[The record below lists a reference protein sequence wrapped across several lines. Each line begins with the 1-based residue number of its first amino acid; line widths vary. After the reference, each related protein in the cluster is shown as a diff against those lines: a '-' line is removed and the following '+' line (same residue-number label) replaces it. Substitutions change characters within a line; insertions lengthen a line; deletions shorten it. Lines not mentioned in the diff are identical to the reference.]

1 MAETY
6 SVPLSQ
12 VVSQFELEV
21 AYRSTDYEKI
31 QITVADVARPGL
43 QIAGYYDH
51 FEPMRLQ
58 VIGNVESSYLDKMTA
73 PERTLV
79 YDRLFS
85 YKIPALIAARGL
97 LPGSECLEMA
107 RKHNITILLWPGST
121 SSIVSS
127 IIAYLTRELAPRV
140 TRHGVLMEIYGEGVL
155 LIGESGIGKSE
166 TAVELIKRGH
176 RLIADDAVEIKRV
189 NSASLMGCAPPLIQ
203 NYIELRGIGIINVA
217 NLFGAGSVKDST
229 NIDLVVDIV
238 PWDTRQVYD
247 RLGLEDHFYELLG
260 VKVPLNTIPVTP
272 GRNLAVIL
280 EVAAMN
286 NRQRRMGYNAA
297 QEFTA
302 QINKHLMQSIYSR
315 ERNRRF
321 NGKVPLLRHLPPP
334 SGSSRPKSDVFRRM
348 SDARPYIQN
357 SNFSC
362 QKGLLQHFA
371 ADSFFAPNCQ
381 LSTFNCQLIPPS
393 RPAYAVPTYI
403 TGGVYGKHL
412 SGHGRANR
420 RQCVHRGR
428 GACADGQVHLN
439 QADHGGHGDPRHRRS
454 QPGPAGK
461 G

>member
-6 SVPLSQ
+6 AVPLSQ
-12 VVSQFELEV
+12 VVSQFDLEV
-21 AYRSTDYEKI
+21 AWRSTDYDRI

-43 QIAGYYDH
+43 QIAGYFDH

-58 VIGNVESSYLDKMTA
+58 IIGNVESSYLDKMSA
-73 PERTLV
+73 AERTLV

-85 YKIPALIAARGL
+85 YKIPAIIAARGL
-97 LPGSECLEMA
+97 IPGPECLEMA
-107 RKHNITILLWPGST
+107 RKHNITILRWPGST

-155 LIGESGIGKSE
+155 LTGESGIGKSE

-189 NSASLMGCAPPLIQ
+189 SSTSLVGSAPPLIQ

-217 NLFGAGSVKDST
+217 TLFGAGSVKDSAS
-229 NIDLVVDIV
+229 IDLVVNIV
-238 PWDTRQVYD
+238 PWDTREVYD

-302 QINKHLMQSIYSR
+302 QINKHLMQSI
-315 ERNRRF
+315 
-321 NGKVPLLRHLPPP
+321 
-334 SGSSRPKSDVFRRM
+334 
-348 SDARPYIQN
+348 
-357 SNFSC
+357 
-362 QKGLLQHFA
+362 
-371 ADSFFAPNCQ
+371 
-381 LSTFNCQLIPPS
+381 
-393 RPAYAVPTYI
+393 
-403 TGGVYGKHL
+403 
-412 SGHGRANR
+412 
-420 RQCVHRGR
+420 
-428 GACADGQVHLN
+428 
-439 QADHGGHGDPRHRRS
+439 
-454 QPGPAGK
+454 
-461 G
+461 